1 MQRLKTS
8 SAKQEICAGNV
19 SICEDDLG
27 RSRVS
32 VFLHNLNCISFYTQ
46 VVPKKCCWSATR
58 NRNQ

>member
-19 SICEDDLG
+19 SKCEDDLG

-32 VFLHNLNCISFYTQ
+32 VFLHNFNCISFYT
-46 VVPKKCCWSATR
+46 VPKKCCWSATK
-58 NRNQ
+58 NRKH